1 MKRATKL
8 FIVFFTLM
16 FFVSSAFAS
25 GFDIEEATKSVL
37 KLVGF
42 FENDSETYV
51 TGSGFVAFKNNIL
64 VTNYHVIEGVTSMY
78 ASDDNDNVYELKYI
92 LSADKVADIAILEFE
107 KPTNLKPLDLYPDD
121 HLKRGSKVY
130 AIGSPEGL
138 KNSVTDGVVSYQY
151 TDGNGIPEIQIS
163 APISHGSSGGALF
176 NEDGQVIGVTTW
188 TISEGQNL
196 NFAINVAVP
205 QAMYNAWDGNKY
217 TFANHKTTARMDY
230 TGVYDH
236 QSDTG
241 DQEAIVT
248 AIPVD
253 NTVSASET
261 WTCPN
266 CGTVNSDRFCQEC
279 GTEKPSWICVCGRQN
294 SGKFCGSCG
303 RKAEDLILEFNQAI
317 GLIDAHEFDKAAS
330 ALEAMGQYNSGSF
343 STVKGTHV
351 EASSYISEVYYQQG
365 IYLVSIHGDHE
376 SILDCF
382 AKAGNYEDT
391 ADQIKAENDRYYGAF
406 YENGIDQV
414 KDGQYLDAIASFEKA
429 GDYSDAKEKV
439 KSAYYLYGE
448 SLLEDKQY
456 AASRTAFEKAGEY
469 SDAATMI
476 LKAYYEEGSDWY
488 NKGDYNKAI
497 ESYTN
502 AKDYPDAKNSILK
515 CYYAQGNE
523 ALQNS
528 QTDKAIDFFT
538 QAGDYEDAKD
548 LIAKIEENENAI
560 AYNAAMESFIA
571 GEYELAK
578 EEFENLSGY
587 RDADDYAKISD
598 IRLIRKKLDRYIEEK
613 VYALSSYEK
622 LSNDLAKYLDSD
634 EAKALWK
641 EIQYEMGV
649 MQHKKKDFE
658 FAMDCFANA
667 DDFSDASEQ
676 LIITAKD
683 YCINLLQR
691 GKYDEAYGL
700 YHEKLIPLGYEED
713 FIVIEPGNN
722 GELPA
727 YVLSLIRVMELSW
740 NIPKNEDTYKE
751 AYIPAVQKLEEYF
764 GLNADGNIT
773 LDEYFAVKDLIY
785 KGLQGDNVQK
795 LVEKLFDLSYLR
807 SLTQDHTVY
816 VDGYFS
822 GIKSAEK
829 ALGLTVDGVVT
840 PEEYTIIL
848 EQPVEIDK
856 PEVKAQVNNDTVTLT
871 WSKIPGA
878 IIYEIYVDSGIMNAK
893 IAETKECRW
902 VAKNVETGTTKSY
915 SVKAKKYTVAS
926 ISDTLSV
933 DIPKYY
939 IPVSIA
945 ELKKN
950 FSKYEGKY
958 VEIKNAPFDDW
969 VIEHGKADIFGTRE
983 RTRTYGAVSSA
994 HRKEG
999 YDLKILC
1006 RSSDNCVEFVLKE
1019 YKDWG
1024 WKDNNDSFA
1033 YLCFYK
1039 RIRTVSGK
1047 GVVQKGVS
1055 RQWLEEKGK
1064 KSDDPIYGTLYSAGE
1079 WRRYS
1084 EVPSILLEEVDY
1096 SYR

>member
-8 FIVFFTLM
+8 FIVFSVFM

-25 GFDIEEATKSVL
+25 GFDVEEATKSVL
-37 KLVGF
+37 LLVGF
-42 FENDSETYV
+42 FDNDTENYV

-64 VTNYHVIEGVTSMY
+64 VTNYHVIDGVSSMY
-78 ASDDNDNVYELKYI
+78 ASDDNDNVYELKYV
-92 LSADKVADIAILEFE
+92 LCADKVADIAILEFDQ
-107 KPTNLKPLDLYPDD
+107 PTGLKPLELYPDD
-121 HLKRGSKVY
+121 QLKRGSKVY

-138 KNSVTDGVVSYQY
+138 KNSVTDGIVSYQY
-151 TDGNGIPEIQIS
+151 INDDGIPEIQIS

-176 NEDGQVIGVTTW
+176 NDEGKVIGVTTW
-188 TISEGQNL
+188 TITSGQNL
-196 NFAINVAVP
+196 NFAINIAAV
-205 QAMYNAWDGNKY
+205 QAMYNAWDGKKY
-217 TFANHKTTARMDY
+217 SFENHKTSAKMNY

-236 QSDTG
+236 QADTG
-241 DQEAIVT
+241 SQGNEDIAVVT
-248 AIPVD
+248 ALPID
-253 NTVSASET
+253 NSTVTEN

-279 GTEKPSWICVCGRQN
+279 GAEKPSWICVCGRQN

-317 GLIDAHEFDKAAS
+317 GLIDAHEFDKAAN

-343 STVKGTHV
+343 STVKGAHV
-351 EASSYISEVYYQQG
+351 EAKSYISAVYYQQG
-365 IYLVSIHGDHE
+365 MYLVSIHGDHE

-382 AKAGNYEDT
+382 AKAGNYEDSV
-391 ADQIKAENDRYYGAF
+391 DQIKAENDRYYGAF

-502 AKDYPDAKNSILK
+502 AKDYPDANNSILK

-523 ALQNS
+523 ALQNG
-528 QTDKAIDFFT
+528 QTDKAFDFFT

-598 IRLIRKKLDRYIEEK
+598 IRLIRKKLDRYIGEK

-649 MQHKKKDFE
+649 MQHKREDYE
-658 FAMDCFANA
+658 FAMECFANA

-683 YCINLLQR
+683 YCNNLLQR
-691 GKYDEAYGL
+691 GKYNEAYGL
-700 YHEKLIPLGYEED
+700 YHEKLIPLGYKEE
-713 FIVIEPGNN
+713 FIVIQPNDN

-727 YVLSLIRVMELSW
+727 YVLNLIRVMELSW
-740 NIPKNEDTYKE
+740 NIPKNENTYKE

-773 LDEYFAVKDLIY
+773 LDEYFVVKDLIY

-807 SLTQDHTVY
+807 SLAQDHTVY

-829 ALGLTVDGVVT
+829 ALGLTADGVVT

-848 EQPVEIDK
+848 EQPVDIDK
-856 PEVKAQVNNDTVTLT
+856 PEVKAQLNNDTVTLT

-878 IIYEIYVDSGIMNAK
+878 IIYEIYVDSGIMDAK

-902 VAKNVETGTTKSY
+902 VAKNVETGITKNY
-915 SVKAKKYTVAS
+915 RVKAKKYTVES
-926 ISDTLSV
+926 VSDTLSV

-950 FSKYEGKY
+950 FSKYEGRY

-969 VIEHGKADIFGTRE
+969 VIEHGKADFFGTRE

-1006 RSSDNCVEFVLKE
+1006 RSSNNSVEFVLKE

-1039 RIRTVSGK
+1039 RIGTVSGK
-1047 GVVQKGVS
+1047 GLVQKYTS
-1055 RQWLEEKGK
+1055 NFWLGGK
-1064 KSDDPIYGTLYSAGE
+1064 EINGKSSLYSFDDYE
-1079 WRRYS
+1079 RYYN
-1084 EVPSILLEEVDY
+1084 VPSILLEEV
-1096 SYR
+1096 SFTYR